1 VKTVRFSQVVE
12 TAGKPEVYLLF
23 AENDPEF
30 EKALKQDRIMTL
42 VERGSSPP
50 FGLVGR
56 EAGQHGQL
64 LLFPRPLKKFAG
76 ARIVGIKFDLFSEPS
91 PTKKKAP
98 ERPQRAGPKPAPK
111 PQAGPA
117 RKTPPVRGD
126 RPAAHKVIAFAR
138 EPASPEVAR
147 VEKLKEEAR
156 RALQALEQGETRAAS
171 RHLLRLL
178 KG

>member
-1 VKTVRFSQVVE
+1 MKTVRFSQVVE
-12 TAGKPEVYLLF
+12 AAGRPEIYLLF
-23 AENDPEF
+23 AEDDPEF

-64 LLFPRPLKKFAG
+64 LLFPKSLKKFAD
-76 ARIVGIKFDLFSEPS
+76 ARIVGIKFGLFSEPS
-91 PTKKKAP
+91 APTKKSP
-98 ERPQRAGPKPAPK
+98 ERPKQGSSKRASNLPSS
-111 PQAGPA
+111 PA
-117 RKTPPVRGD
+117 RKTPPPRGGK
-126 RPAAHKVIAFAR
+126 PAAHKVIAFPR
-138 EPASPEVAR
+138 EPASPEEAR

-156 RALQALEQGETRAAS
+156 RALQALEQGEARTAS

>member
-23 AENDPEF
+23 AEDDPEF
-30 EKALKQDRIMTL
+30 EKALKQDRIITL

-111 PQAGPA
+111 PQAAPA

-126 RPAAHKVIAFAR
+126 RPAAHKSSPLPGSPRLPKSPGWKNLRKKPGVRCRRWSRAR
-138 EPASPEVAR
+138 PGRP
-147 VEKLKEEAR
+147 
-156 RALQALEQGETRAAS
+156 RAICCGC
-171 RHLLRLL
+171 
-178 KG
+178 

>member
-23 AENDPEF
+23 AEDDPEF
-30 EKALKQDRIMTL
+30 EKALKQDRIITL

-76 ARIVGIKFDLFSEPS
+76 ARIVGTTAARRPEAGSE
-91 PTKKKAP
+91 TAG
-98 ERPQRAGPKPAPK
+98 RAR
-111 PQAGPA
+111 QENSAGA
-117 RKTPPVRGD
+117 RRQTGG
-126 RPAAHKVIAFAR
+126 AQVIAFAR